1 MPTNSVLPPPHL
13 TPEFCVPAPSIQTER
28 PDLVYFVYS
37 EMGDKPLI
45 IGSVVFDGCYFRMQW
60 EDQTLPLWGSDYLS
74 PNMQGIEDIV
84 RGLIDLYVEQT
95 PSK

>member
-1 MPTNSVLPPPHL
+1 MPTNSILPPVHL
-13 TPEFCVPAPSIQTER
+13 TPEFCVPISSVQAER

-37 EMGDKPLI
+37 EVGDETLV
-45 IGSVVFDGCYFRMQW
+45 IGSVVFDGRNFRMQW
-60 EDQTLPLWGSDYLS
+60 EDQKLPLWRSDYLS

-95 PSK
+95 SSK